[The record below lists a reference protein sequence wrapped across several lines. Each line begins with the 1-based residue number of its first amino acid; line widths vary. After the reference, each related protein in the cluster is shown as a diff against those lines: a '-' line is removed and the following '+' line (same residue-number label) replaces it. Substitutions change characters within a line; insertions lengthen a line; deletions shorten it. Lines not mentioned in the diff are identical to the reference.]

1 MKTKLP
7 PIQEA
12 SSKPL
17 LISINAIRL
26 ELLGGNIG
34 DVGVRQVMKL
44 PNAPRP
50 VIGGHARGSKAL
62 WSRALPSRQYLAQ
75 VIESGPLACCPGG
88 GRVTGVCRCKVEKAT
103 TEFHKNRAT
112 HDGLQHRCKACHLLA
127 NQEWAERRGSA
138 EVRRMRNDRNDPGY
152 RVVLSPE
159 QRRAHHAIERALE
172 AGHLVR
178 PSACSECG
186 KDRRPFRH
194 TTPPTT
200 TGCCW
205 LSGSA
210 CSRCHMRLHAREKQT
225 QLQGATQ

>member
-62 WSRALPSRQYLAQ
+62 WSRAAVEAYLAQ
-75 VIESGPLACCPGG
+75 VIESGRWPVA
-88 GRVTGVCRCKVEKAT
+88 
-103 TEFHKNRAT
+103 
-112 HDGLQHRCKACHLLA
+112 Q
-127 NQEWAERRGSA
+127 AEA
-138 EVRRMRNDRNDPGY
+138 
-152 RVVLSPE
+152 
-159 QRRAHHAIERALE
+159 A
-172 AGHLVR
+172 
-178 PSACSECG
+178 
-186 KDRRPFRH
+186 
-194 TTPPTT
+194 
-200 TGCCW
+200 
-205 LSGSA
+205 
-210 CSRCHMRLHAREKQT
+210 
-225 QLQGATQ
+225 